1 MALLDDAIPEYEFCG
16 VLLLAT
22 IITFTPMLSNS
33 TTEGDVTLEFI
44 SSLPQLNLSFTTP
57 FLDFEEHS
65 GRLGEIINLLYDFNR
80 DKLQTSLLKSE
91 SRQPII
97 VRLCFEVLMRFNTLT
112 RPPQKKSSRF
122 LTYMNMI

>member
-1 MALLDDAIPEYEFCG
+1 
-16 VLLLAT
+16 
-22 IITFTPMLSNS
+22 MLTNS
-33 TTEGDVTLEFI
+33 TTGEDVTLEFI

-65 GRLGEIINLLYDFNR
+65 GRLGEIINILYDFNR

-91 SRQPII
+91 NRQPII

-122 LTYMNMI
+122 LTI